1 MKIYYNTITCSL
13 FSLADIV
20 RHTLIAVLISLR
32 RYADTAHV
40 PYKMASATVPL
51 IEWGHCRTVYVH
63 YVFKDS
69 RLWHALS
76 HSCMVEFWYIWQ

>member
-51 IEWGHCRTVYVH
+51 IE
-63 YVFKDS
+63 
-69 RLWHALS
+69 
-76 HSCMVEFWYIWQ
+76 